1 MTDISPESTPGGP
14 DDERVPDDLS
24 SLFADPDRQ
33 DLLEKMARQQV
44 HGTRAGMADATT
56 GSEHEIPLPV
66 PPAATVVG
74 GLVFEDDEDQE
85 NGAAPVPAPRPSSD
99 GWTWQDAF
107 PTGTFDSAVWAH
119 RKRVFLHGLARHAGH
134 SHVYAWRLSKLS
146 GLGMMA
152 GARDSWHYYT
162 AQEYADMVDTARR
175 KNLAPDIIA
184 ALREER
190 LEYARARRREPLL
203 VGASTAVLTVVAAAV
218 AVADVYGLLT
228 ASPAAVLLLG
238 ILSAMGLREHKR
250 RNPDQ
255 PLTAAFALPDG
266 AGGEHP
272 PLTDTM
278 LNDVLRTAKVLKE
291 DQEIRLVEPIR
302 AAEINGIEARFRL
315 PQEVTFSQ
323 LMAKKEAIAG
333 ALDIEERWLDIRK
346 DGSANRVSFW
356 YCTADPFAT
365 PRTSPLVESP
375 ERTDVWKRGIL
386 IGFNRRGMPIYLKL
400 RHVMALLGGMSRTG
414 KGMLLRNLLCGL
426 GLDPRVNLR
435 LVAGAKP
442 GEHRGYAPVCAT
454 FFGRRPERLIA
465 LMEAL
470 LAEAYRREEILEDQ
484 ARAKF
489 GERDLDEFPLE
500 LLIIDEF
507 KQYANSSVRILDPND
522 DREEGP
528 RRTIKASDRIA
539 ELLEEL
545 GAFAAALN
553 ITVAVI
559 TQDPDANTIPRGF
572 KSNSG
577 ARVATRTGG
586 PVQTNAILKDGA
598 TGAGL
603 RAHEIPESIPGGAIV
618 DIDGAPGE
626 LIRSFFIED
635 EEYDGAADIIA
646 AGRALREELGRAPGQ
661 FSDPIEDYLLAVT
674 GLSSSGGGPNGSG
687 RPGPLSDTEGLDEPA
702 TVLTLMLDAFAKAF
716 DPERMSTQDLLPCLA
731 VMDPDIFSY
740 EALGLDEPAEDA
752 SPEDARST
760 VVSYGRRGGKKLAEE
775 IAKVLDGTDRELVAK
790 EWTKGGRG
798 RGYYLADLRSAAG
811 IAPE

>member
-1 MTDISPESTPGGP
+1 MTDISPESAPGGP
-14 DDERVPDDLS
+14 GDERIPDDLS
-24 SLFADPDRQ
+24 SLFADDPAHLDR
-33 DLLEKMARQQV
+33 LEKSARASV
-44 HGTRAGMADATT
+44 RETRAGMADATT
-56 GSEHEIPLPV
+56 GSAHEIPVPV
-66 PPAATVVG
+66 PPAGTVAG
-74 GLVFEDDEDQE
+74 GLVFEDDDQE
-85 NGAAPVPAPRPSSD
+85 HGAAAVPAPRPSSD

-107 PTGTFDSAVWAH
+107 PTGTFDSGVWAH
-119 RKRVFLHGLARHAGH
+119 RKKVFLHGLARHAGH
-134 SHVYAWRLSKLS
+134 THVYAWRLSKLS
-146 GLGMMA
+146 GLGVMA

-175 KNLAPDIIA
+175 KNLNPDIVA

-190 LEYARARRREPLL
+190 NETARGRRREAML
-203 VGASTAVLTVVAAAV
+203 VGATTAVLTVIAAAV
-218 AVADVYGLLT
+218 AVADVYGLL
-228 ASPAAVLLLG
+228 ASSPAAVLMLG

-250 RNPDQ
+250 RNPD
-255 PLTAAFALPDG
+255 AALSQVFALPDS

-272 PLTDTM
+272 PLTDDM
-278 LNDVLRTAKVLKE
+278 LNKVLRTAKVLKD
-291 DQEIRLVEPIR
+291 DQEILLVEPIR
-302 AAEINGIEARFRL
+302 AAEINGVEARFRL
-315 PQEVTFSQ
+315 PKDVTFSQ

-333 ALDIEERWLDIRK
+333 ALDVEERWLDIRK

-386 IGFNRRGMPIYLKL
+386 IGFNRRGLPIYLKL

-465 LMEAL
+465 LLEAL

-489 GERDLDEFPLE
+489 GERDLDQFPLE
-500 LLIIDEF
+500 ILIIDEF
-507 KQYANSSVRILDPND
+507 KQYANSSLRIPDPTD
-522 DREEGP
+522 DREEGG
-528 RRTIKASDRIA
+528 RTIKAADRIA

-545 GAFAAALN
+545 AAFAAALN
-553 ITVAVI
+553 ITVAVV

-586 PVQTNAILKDGA
+586 PIQTNAILKDGA

-661 FSDPIEDYLLAVT
+661 FTDPIEDYLRAAT

-687 RPGPLSDTEGLDEPA
+687 RPGPLAGTAVLERT
-702 TVLTLMLDAFAKAF
+702 TVLTLLLDAFTKAEN
-716 DPERMSTQDLLPCLA
+716 PERMSTQDLLAYLA
-731 VMDPDIFSY
+731 AMDPDTFSY
-740 EALGLDEPAEDA
+740 EALGLDEPTEDT
-752 SPEDARST
+752 SPEDAKAA
-760 VVSYGRRGGKKLAEE
+760 VDAYGRQGGKKLAEE
-775 IAKVLDGTDRELVAK
+775 IARALEGTGRELIAK
-790 EWTKGGRG
+790 GWTKGGRG
-798 RGYYLADLRSAAG
+798 RGYYLAEVREAAG

>member
-1 MTDISPESTPGGP
+1 MTDISPESTPGGS

-44 HGTRAGMADATT
+44 RGTRAGMADATT

-74 GLVFEDDEDQE
+74 GLVFEDGEDQE
-85 NGAAPVPAPRPSSD
+85 HEGVAPVPAPRPPSD
-99 GWTWQDAF
+99 GWNWQDAF
-107 PTGTFDSAVWAH
+107 PAGTFDSAVWAH

-134 SHVYAWRLSKLS
+134 SHVYAWRLSRLS
-146 GLGMMA
+146 GLGVMA
-152 GARDSWHYYT
+152 GARDGWHYYT

-175 KNLAPDIIA
+175 KNLAPDIVA

-203 VGASTAVLTVVAAAV
+203 VGASTAVLTVVAAAI
-218 AVADVYGLLT
+218 AVADVYGLLA

-272 PLTDTM
+272 PLTDSM

-291 DQEIRLVEPIR
+291 DQEIRLLEPIR
-302 AAEINGIEARFRL
+302 AAEINGVEARFRL
-315 PQEVTFSQ
+315 PKEVTFSQ

-365 PRTSPLVESP
+365 PRTSPLVDSP

-386 IGFNRRGMPIYLKL
+386 IGFNRRGLPIYLKL

-454 FFGRRPERLIA
+454 FFGRRPIRLIA

-489 GERDLDEFPLE
+489 GERDLDQFPLE
-500 LLIIDEF
+500 ILIIDEF
-507 KQYANSSVRILDPND
+507 KQYANSPVRIPDPSD
-522 DREEGP
+522 DREEGG
-528 RRTIKASDRIA
+528 RTIKASDRIA

-586 PVQTNAILKDGA
+586 PIQTNAILKDGA

-661 FSDPIEDYLLAVT
+661 FADPIEDYLLAVT

-687 RPGPLSDTEGLDEPA
+687 RPGALDDTAVLDERT
-702 TVLTLMLDAFAKAF
+702 TVLTLMLDAFAKAGAV
-716 DPERMSTQDLLPCLA
+716 DRLRTADLLPLLA
-731 VMDPDIFSY
+731 DLDPETFSY
-740 EALGLDEPAEDA
+740 EALGVDEEADGA
-752 SPEDARST
+752 KATYNRQG
-760 VVSYGRRGGKKLAEE
+760 GRKIAEE
-775 IAKVLDGTDRELVAK
+775 IAKALDGTDRELTTS
-790 EWTKGGRG
+790 EWTVAPRG
-798 RGYYLADLRSAAG
+798 RGYLLADVRAAAG

>member
-1 MTDISPESTPGGP
+1 MTDISPESAPGGP
-14 DDERVPDDLS
+14 GDERIPDDLS
-24 SLFADPDRQ
+24 SLFADDPERRDR
-33 DLLEKMARQQV
+33 LEKSARDAV
-44 HGTRAGMADATT
+44 RGTRAGMADATT

-66 PPAATVVG
+66 PSPETVGG
-74 GLVFEDDEDQE
+74 GLVFDDEDRKP
-85 NGAAPVPAPRPSSD
+85 GATTPAPRPSSD
-99 GWTWQDAF
+99 GWSWQDAF
-107 PTGTFDSAVWAH
+107 PAGTFDSGVWAH

-134 SHVYAWRLSKLS
+134 THVYAWRLTRLS
-146 GLGMMA
+146 GLGVAA

-175 KNLAPDIIA
+175 KQLNPDIVA

-190 LEYARARRREPLL
+190 TETARARRREPLL
-203 VGASTAVLTVVAAAV
+203 VGATTAVLTAIAAAI
-218 AVADVYGLLT
+218 AVADVYGLLA

-238 ILSAMGLREHKR
+238 ILSALGLREHRR

-255 PLTAAFALPDG
+255 PLTAAFTLPDTAG
-266 AGGEHP
+266 AEHA
-272 PLTDTM
+272 PLTDDM
-278 LNDVLRTAKVLKE
+278 LNKILRTAKVLKE
-291 DQEIRLVEPIR
+291 DQEILLVEPIR
-302 AAEINGIEARFRL
+302 AAEINGVEARFRL
-315 PQEVTFSQ
+315 PKDVTFSQ
-323 LMAKKEAIAG
+323 LMAKKEAIAN
-333 ALDIEERWLDIRK
+333 ALDLEERWLDIRK

-356 YCTADPFAT
+356 YCTADPFAQ
-365 PRTSPLVESP
+365 PRVSPLVEHP

-386 IGFNRRGMPIYLKL
+386 IGFNRRGLPIYLKL

-465 LMEAL
+465 LLEAL

-489 GERDLDEFPLE
+489 GERDLDQFPLE
-500 LLIIDEF
+500 ILVIDEF
-507 KQYANSSVRILDPND
+507 KQYAGSTVRIPDPND
-522 DREEGP
+522 PEN
-528 RRTIKASDRIA
+528 RTVKAADRIA

-545 GAFAAALN
+545 AAFAAALN
-553 ITVAVI
+553 ITVAVV

-577 ARVATRTGG
+577 ARVSTRTGG
-586 PVQTNAILKDGA
+586 PIQTNAILKEGA

-603 RAHEIPESIPGGAIV
+603 RAHEIPESMPGGAIV

-646 AGRALREELGRAPGQ
+646 AGLALRTELGRAPGQ
-661 FSDPIEDYLLAVT
+661 FTDPIEDYLRAAT
-674 GLSSSGGGPNGSG
+674 GLSSSGGGPTGSG
-687 RPGPLSDTEGLDEPA
+687 RPGPLVGTAVRARTSVLD
-702 TVLTLMLDAFAKAF
+702 LMLDAFAKAG
-716 DPERMSTQDLLPCLA
+716 DVDRLRTADLLPLLA
-731 VMDPDIFSY
+731 ALDPDTFSY
-740 EALGLDEPAEDA
+740 EALGIDEITADTSAADA
-752 SPEDARST
+752 KSATAAYNRAG
-760 VVSYGRRGGKKLAEE
+760 GRRLAEE
-775 IAKVLDGTDRELVAK
+775 IAKALDGTGRELVTR
-790 EWTKGGRG
+790 EWTVAPRG
-798 RGYYLADLRSAAG
+798 RGYLLADVRAAAG